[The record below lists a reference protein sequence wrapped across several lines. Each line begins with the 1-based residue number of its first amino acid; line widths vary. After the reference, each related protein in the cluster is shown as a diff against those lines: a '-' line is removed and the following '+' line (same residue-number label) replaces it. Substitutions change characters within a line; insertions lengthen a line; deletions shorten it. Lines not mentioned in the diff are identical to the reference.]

1 MDFYNLQNDWER
13 CKTLTN
19 ELISNVDSFVK
30 RPTSRRWC
38 SLVRK
43 KSKDIEKL
51 NKKIKKNIVRQRQD
65 YQSDYS

>member
-1 MDFYNLQNDWER
+1 MDFYNLKDDWEK

-19 ELISNVDSFVK
+19 ELERDVENFVK
-30 RPTSRRWC
+30 KPASRKWC

-51 NKKIKKNIVRQRQD
+51 GKKIKKNIIRQRQD